1 MPQAPINAWASPVF
15 RRYQAA
21 RALTVLALQVQGVA
35 VGWQVYS
42 LTGRA
47 LDLGLVGLAQF
58 LPTMVLWPL
67 VGVVV
72 DRFERRNILF
82 WCWAAIGAGAAAL
95 ALFDFVGS
103 RNLLL
108 LYAVLFAGGFARA
121 FSSPTAQ
128 AMLPTIVPARTF
140 PNAVTWSSSVF
151 QVGSIAGPA
160 LGGLMLA
167 ALGDTWKVLGA
178 AGAMALLGALGVATI
193 PAPGVPTRAD
203 NRGSPFDGLRFVL
216 SRPIMLAAIS
226 LDLVAVL
233 FGGVVALLPIYAA
246 EVLGGG
252 PDMLGWLRAAPAL
265 GATATALWLGRFP
278 IERAAGPKM
287 LWSVVI
293 FGVATAAFGL
303 STVPWLSLSSL
314 VVLGA
319 ADEVSV
325 VIRHCIVQLAT
336 PNEMRGRVS
345 AINWLFVSVSNELGQ
360 FESGLA
366 AAWLGLVPAAV
377 AGGAVAVL
385 AAMVVAVTVPAL
397 RRFDRLD

>member
-1 MPQAPINAWASPVF
+1 MF
-15 RRYQAA
+15 RRYQVA

-72 DRFERRNILF
+72 DRFERRNVLA
-82 WCWAAIGAGAAAL
+82 WCWAAIGLGAGAL
-95 ALFDFVGS
+95 ALFDYAGS
-103 RNLLL
+103 RNLPL
-108 LYAVLFAGGFARA
+108 LYTVLFAGGFARA

-167 ALGDTWKVLGA
+167 ALGDTWKVLASA
-178 AGAMALLGALGVATI
+178 AAMALVGAVGVLTI

-203 NRGSPFDGLRFVL
+203 NRGNPLDGLRFVM

-252 PDMLGWLRAAPAL
+252 PDLLGWLRAAPAL
-265 GATATALWLGRFP
+265 GATVTALWLGRFP
-278 IERAAGPKM
+278 VERRAGPKM
-287 LWSVVI
+287 LWSVVV
-293 FGVATAAFGL
+293 FGVATVIFGV
-303 STVPWLSLSSL
+303 STAPWLSLLAL

-345 AINWLFVSVSNELGQ
+345 AVNWLFVSVSNELGQ

-377 AGGAVAVL
+377 AGGAVAVV
-385 AAMVVAVTVPAL
+385 AAMVVAVAVPAL

>member
-1 MPQAPINAWASPVF
+1 VSPDPVNAWALPVF

-21 RALTVLALQVQGVA
+21 RSLVVLALQVQGVA

-47 LDLGLVGLAQF
+47 LDLGWVGLAQF
-58 LPTMVLWPL
+58 LPTMVLWPV
-67 VGVVV
+67 VGSVV
-72 DRFERRNILF
+72 DRFDRRNILAL
-82 WCWAAIGAGAAAL
+82 CWAAIGLGAVGLAA
-95 ALFDFVGS
+95 FDYSGS
-103 RNLLL
+103 RDIGW
-108 LYAVLFAGGFARA
+108 LYAVLLLGGVARA

-128 AMLPTIVPARTF
+128 AMLPQLVPAATF

-160 LGGLMLA
+160 LGGFLFA
-167 ALGDTWKVLGA
+167 
-178 AGAMALLGALGVATI
+178 ALGVAWKVHAVAAAMSLVGAAAVCTV
-193 PAPGVPTRAD
+193 PPPGRVS
-203 NRGSPFDGLRFVL
+203 NGSPGSAFDGLRFVV
-216 SRPIMLAAIS
+216 SRPVMLAAIS

-233 FGGVVALLPIYAA
+233 FGGVVALLPIYARD
-246 EVLGGG
+246 VLGGG
-252 PDMLGWLRAAPAL
+252 PELLGWLRAGPAV
-265 GATATALWLGRFP
+265 GATLSALWLGRFP
-278 IERAAGPKM
+278 IEGRAGPKM

-293 FGVATAAFGL
+293 FGLATVIFGASTSVVASFIA
-303 STVPWLSLSSL
+303 L

-325 VIRHCIVQLAT
+325 VIRHCIVQLNT

-345 AINWLFVSVSNELGQ
+345 AVNWLFVSVSNELGQ

-377 AGGAVAVL
+377 GGG
-385 AAMVVAVTVPAL
+385 VVAVVAAGIVALAVPAL
-397 RRFDRLD
+397 RRYDRLG